1 MQPAL
6 IWLWFVGEDFH
17 CLAIVDLIISWLQTR
32 WHWESLSPSPSLS
45 AYLLLDIS
53 SHYSWGCSY
62 CLSLSQAELQL
73 ISFLQTIAGRH
84 WTPWGKCNFLVVK
97 IDQAG
102 RLELELELELSQL
115 YDDSWN
121 YSNDKVDISQSE
133 CGRRWTYDL
142 MQVLISINTGIL
154 TCQDIDEK
162 QKSIAMLSGFNA
174 LVWIRTCWYWKQP
187 TGEDYI
193 SSGSECTSQHLQSFP
208 SFKLRRK
215 VFSHSVGANYAVK
228 PHQQSFLP
236 ATNINAG
243 RLVHMPCLPNRALVL
258 LLLYSTICI
267 QHPFFIVV
275 CCLGVACKHG
285 LILSVHLPIFFLWKV
300 AQFAYFSML

>member
-1 MQPAL
+1 
-6 IWLWFVGEDFH
+6 
-17 CLAIVDLIISWLQTR
+17 
-32 WHWESLSPSPSLS
+32 
-45 AYLLLDIS
+45 
-53 SHYSWGCSY
+53 
-62 CLSLSQAELQL
+62 
-73 ISFLQTIAGRH
+73 
-84 WTPWGKCNFLVVK
+84 
-97 IDQAG
+97 
-102 RLELELELELSQL
+102 
-115 YDDSWN
+115 
-121 YSNDKVDISQSE
+121 
-133 CGRRWTYDL
+133 

-162 QKSIAMLSGFNA
+162 QKSIATLSGFNA
-174 LVWIRTCWYWKQP
+174 LVLIRTCWYWKQP

-267 QHPFFIVV
+267 QHSNIRFLLLYVV
-275 CCLGVACKHG
+275 SVSPANMASSFQCICLF
-285 LILSVHLPIFFLWKV
+285 FFLWKV